1 MGSPAVRSAAV
12 MYETLV
18 VFHVLSAAVWIGG
31 STALVFTT
39 VPVLRRLP
47 DAQRADTV
55 RAVGKRWKPIGWSAL
70 LVAAASGIWL
80 AFGYWGADDADV
92 LFHTEEGHILIAKA
106 VLYVCLLVT
115 VVLHDVVLGPRLNR
129 QIREGLPRT
138 LLRPMQIVGWVS
150 FALTLALPVL
160 GVVLTT

>member
-1 MGSPAVRSAAV
+1 V
-12 MYETLV
+12 YTTLV
-18 VFHVLSAAVWIGG
+18 AFHVLAAAVWVGG
-31 STALVFTT
+31 TVTLVFAT
-39 VPVLRRLP
+39 VPTLRTLP
-47 DAQRADTV
+47 PEQRADKV
-55 RAVGKRWKPIGWSAL
+55 RLLARRWRPLGWSAL
-70 LVAAASGIWL
+70 AVLGASGIWL

>member
-1 MGSPAVRSAAV
+1 V
-12 MYETLV
+12 YTTLV
-18 VFHVLSAAVWIGG
+18 AFHVLAAAVWVGG
-31 STALVFTT
+31 TVVLVVATIPT
-39 VPVLRRLP
+39 LRTLP
-47 DAQRADTV
+47 PEQRADKV
-55 RAVGKRWKPIGWSAL
+55 RLLARRWRPLGWSAL
-70 LVAAASGIWL
+70 AVLGASGIWL

-92 LFHTEEGHILIAKA
+92 LFHTEEGHILTAKA

-115 VVLHDVVLGPRLNR
+115 VFLHDVVLGPRLNR

>member
-1 MGSPAVRSAAV
+1 V
-12 MYETLV
+12 YTTLV
-18 VFHVLSAAVWIGG
+18 AFHVLAAAVWVGG
-31 STALVFTT
+31 TVVLVFAT
-39 VPVLRRLP
+39 VPTLRTLP
-47 DAQRADTV
+47 PEQRADKV
-55 RAVGKRWKPIGWSAL
+55 RLLARRWRPLGWSAL
-70 LVAAASGIWL
+70 AVLGASGVWL

-92 LFHTEEGHILIAKA
+92 LFHTEDGHILIAKA

>member
-1 MGSPAVRSAAV
+1 V
-12 MYETLV
+12 YTTLV
-18 VFHVLSAAVWIGG
+18 AFHVLAAAVWVGG
-31 STALVFTT
+31 TVVLVFAT
-39 VPVLRRLP
+39 VPTLRTLP
-47 DAQRADTV
+47 PEQRADKV
-55 RAVGKRWKPIGWSAL
+55 RLLARRWRPLGWSAL
-70 LVAAASGIWL
+70 AVLGASGVWL

-160 GVVLTT
+160 GVVLST